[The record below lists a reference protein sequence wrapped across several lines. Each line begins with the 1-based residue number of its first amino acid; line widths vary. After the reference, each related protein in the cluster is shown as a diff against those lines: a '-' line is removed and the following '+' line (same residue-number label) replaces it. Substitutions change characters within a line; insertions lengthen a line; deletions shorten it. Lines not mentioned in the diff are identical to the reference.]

1 MDGLKAS
8 FTLLSC
14 ISLTMDLAVLYPTY
28 QREENSIPKRLA
40 WPVAGPAE
48 LTWNTPSTRTAGGVW
63 TKSHI
68 LAVERTF
75 HVSWSKAAGVH
86 LIGGHGVAS
95 NNAERLTED
104 GSVARTFPLKDLI
117 V

>member
-1 MDGLKAS
+1 MYDKAILITGGWTEGILHPAELHLPNNGS
-8 FTLLSC
+8 GCSVPE
-14 ISLTMDLAVLYPTY
+14 IPE
-28 QREENSIPKRLA
+28 RRNSIPKRLA

-48 LTWNTPSTRTAGGVW
+48 LTWNTPSTRTAGGV
-63 TKSHI
+63 
-68 LAVERTF
+68 ERTF
-75 HVSWSKAAGVH
+75 HVSWSTAAGVH